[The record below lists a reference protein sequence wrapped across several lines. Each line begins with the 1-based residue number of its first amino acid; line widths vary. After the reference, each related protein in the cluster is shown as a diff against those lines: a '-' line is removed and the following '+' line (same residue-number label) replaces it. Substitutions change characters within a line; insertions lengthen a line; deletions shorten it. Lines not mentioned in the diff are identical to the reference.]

1 MRSRFP
7 LFATAGLLLALAAA
21 SYFVGATYGAGAPV
35 PPPVRSDEIAEKDRK
50 HLSIVDGIPVLELRG
65 TARERG
71 RIHGRVLRRQ
81 IRFLV
86 KEYYEAF
93 ALKLA
98 GVEGI
103 RAWTDKVLPHIPK
116 HHLEEIKGIAEG
128 AGIPERTMIEVNC
141 VVDRLQMV
149 MCSTVVAAGEATKDG
164 GIYFGR
170 NLDFPGRN
178 ILHRMSVVLVF
189 HEEGRIPVAAVTWP
203 GLVGVLSGMNE
214 HGVCGATMM
223 IHFGTPAKPGV
234 PYMMMYREALE
245 KAKKTADVAAHFEA
259 TKRTI
264 ANNFTVVDA
273 TGASEVLE
281 YDASRVVRRPSD
293 KGCVCSTNYFRSEE
307 MRAIGTPLGT
317 GRYRTL
323 AQFLETEHGKI
334 DMAGVRR
341 ALRDTATPFYLNVQ
355 SMIFLPRER
364 ELHLSV
370 GGKLPAA
377 AQRFGKL
384 DRTALFGR

>member
-1 MRSRFP
+1 MRLRFSLWATGGL
-7 LFATAGLLLALAAA
+7 LFALASA

-35 PPPVRSDEIAEKDRK
+35 PPPVRSDAVAEKDRK
-50 HLSIVDGIPVLELRG
+50 HFAIVDGIPVLELRG
-65 TARERG
+65 TPRERG
-71 RIHGRVLRRQ
+71 RLHGRVFKSQ

-86 KEYYEAF
+86 REYYEAF

-98 GVEGI
+98 GAEGI
-103 RAWTDKVLPHIPK
+103 RDWTDKVLPHIPA
-116 HHLEEIKGIAEG
+116 HHLEEVKGIAEG
-128 AGIPERTMIEVNC
+128 AGIPERTILEINC

-149 MCSTVVAAGEATKDG
+149 MCSTLVAAGDATKDDQ
-164 GIYFGR
+164 IYFGR

-178 ILHRMSVVLVF
+178 LLHKMSVVLVF
-189 HEEGRIPVAAVTWP
+189 HHEGRVPVAAVTWP

-214 HGVCGATMM
+214 RGVCGATMM
-223 IHFGTPAKPGV
+223 IHFGTPAQPGV

-259 TKRTI
+259 SKRTI

-273 TGASEVLE
+273 NGDSEVLE
-281 YDASRVVRRPSD
+281 YDATRLVRRPANE
-293 KGCVCSTNYFRSEE
+293 GCVCSTNFFRSDE
-307 MRAIGTPLGT
+307 MKKTGAPLGT

-323 AQFLETEHGKI
+323 AEFIKAEHGRI
-334 DMAGVRR
+334 DLAGVRR

-355 SMIFLPRER
+355 SMVFLPRKR

-384 DRTALFGR
+384 NRKSLFGR